1 MLYIVRVLIV
11 LVPLLLLWGPSIYYY
26 KNNSKGTCSLKTL
39 LILLITQLVMV
50 AGLALTVDYLGLL
63 NLLGY
68 ILLFIVTASIVG
80 VLYLKRKVNV
90 KFNHTSASTGE

>member
-26 KNNSKGTCSLKTL
+26 KKNSKGTCSLKTL

-50 AGLALTVDYLGLL
+50 AGLTLTADYLGLL
-63 NLLGY
+63 NPLGY

-90 KFNHTSASTGE
+90 KFNS